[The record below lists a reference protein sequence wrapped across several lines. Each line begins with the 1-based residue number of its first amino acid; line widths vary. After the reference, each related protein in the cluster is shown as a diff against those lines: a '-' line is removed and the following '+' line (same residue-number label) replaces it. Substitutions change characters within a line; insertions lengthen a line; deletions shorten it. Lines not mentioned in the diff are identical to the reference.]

1 MARAR
6 NELVICS
13 RNEGYDASLEPR
25 KVYVALNDEA
35 AASKKILR
43 VIDESGED
51 YLYPEKLFRR
61 LALEPAVRRAVL
73 AAE

>member
-6 NELVICS
+6 KQFVICVK
-13 RNEGYDASLEPR
+13 NTGYAAALEPR
-25 KVYVALNDEA
+25 KVYVAITDEGA
-35 AASKKILR
+35 ERRKLLR

-51 YLYPEKLFRR
+51 YLYPASMFKV
-61 LALEPAVRRAVL
+61 LALEPSVRRAVL